1 MKIYQKSMRIRGILN
16 PPPAR
21 GRPPPAARPTVRS
34 QTPAPRP
41 QTPAPSPQTKSIHF
55 MSFKGCLFL
64 GVRISIYFTL
74 LYTTFE
80 GLQNTV
86 RIIHT
91 LLIGVNFQKIGL
103 FCSIS
108 TVVQGLGFGVWKPRV
123 LGLGIVFWGE
133 LNSKPQQDQ

>member
-1 MKIYQKSMRIRGILN
+1 MKINENLLEIYAN
-16 PPPAR
+16 PWNPQSAAR

-41 QTPAPSPQTKSIHF
+41 QTPAPSPQTKSIHSIF
-55 MSFKGCLFL
+55 FNRDHFQEIL
-64 GVRISIYFTL
+64 ISIYFTL

-91 LLIGVNFQKIGL
+91 LLIGLIFRK
-103 FCSIS
+103 
-108 TVVQGLGFGVWKPRV
+108 
-123 LGLGIVFWGE
+123 
-133 LNSKPQQDQ
+133 